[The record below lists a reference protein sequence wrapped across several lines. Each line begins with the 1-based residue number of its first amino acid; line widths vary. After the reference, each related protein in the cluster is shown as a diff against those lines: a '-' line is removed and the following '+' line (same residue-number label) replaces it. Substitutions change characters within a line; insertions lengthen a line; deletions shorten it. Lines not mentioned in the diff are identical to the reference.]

1 MKGRIEQLAK
11 GDFLAI
17 KPLVSFSVD
26 RIEAKL
32 AKGDKLEGTFEVTS
46 LNSEVVKGRV
56 FSSDYFLEL
65 SPHEFIGEKT
75 RISYSI
81 DSKNFR
87 AQDVIQGKICVTT
100 NGGECFIPFSVEIL
114 GKKERTSV
122 GEINDIFQ
130 FASLAQSNWK
140 QALELFYQDSFVH
153 LFLREQK
160 ELKRAYEQVTK
171 SYQRDQALEEF
182 LIAASKKNP
191 VMLSVDKNA
200 LRYSEEEKITS
211 GFIEIR
217 QKNWGYMHAKVRSDV
232 PFISVNESYFDTFS
246 LHDRKYHL
254 KYSLHPE
261 YLKNGTNF
269 GHIYVENTNQKIEI
283 PVIFTKAEKKE
294 NKTVN
299 HTIKENYVA
308 LYHYYFDLRMGKIE
322 LKEYIEKSKASL
334 EILMKEDRNNG
345 LFKLLKI
352 NMDILSQEK
361 IRVENELKRIQ
372 KDEYKTLEN
381 NEQRA
386 YFAYLKALFYRD
398 KDSIKQAVSLLRTY
412 DNEEKNPIY
421 ISLLLFLD
429 EGLQEDEARM
439 KVLLRAY
446 ERGMN
451 SPFIFFE
458 ASEILKNNP
467 SMLNQLDDF
476 YQNVVLW
483 DFRKGYLSPL
493 VLDQFIFLAGR
504 EKEYKEKVFHILS
517 FVYETEKKEEILFAI
532 CSLLLKG
539 NKIKHCFHL
548 YYLEAIKKNMKLVGL
563 KEAFV
568 RSMDFEEYELFPPE
582 VLMYYENMDG
592 LNEYERGYLYADFI
606 FYQKQYG
613 SYYDMFDSQIEEFMM
628 QQIRKGAMNDHLAVL
643 YAKYLKPK
651 LVTNEVAKE
660 LANIIFKRK
669 LICENDS
676 IVAVVV
682 KQDELNF
689 EQKVPL
695 IHHVAYVDILSEQAI
710 ISLVDKDG
718 NYHVNSV
725 EYKLEK
731 LVEEKAFIQRAYK
744 NNPYDYRVLLYYV
757 KLLQQ
762 YHKQDIQSINAA
774 CDLLA
779 IEEITEQTRQEVLC
793 TVLHYYYENY
803 SGEIFDDYLKKVDLS
818 YLNDTARQ
826 EIINYY
832 FIRNLFDLAYA
843 AVKEYGYAEIDKKSL
858 FKMSSY
864 LVQNK
869 KYLGEELLTAICAR
883 LAWKGKYDKYTIA
896 YLMENFGGST
906 KRMIRLWEMACEFSL
921 NTRELEENIIVQML
935 FSGGYGKKKYDVF
948 LEYLNK
954 KPRQAVVKAFLRNEA
969 YEYFVNHMMVPQV
982 LFELLLDAL
991 KQELL
996 QDEITKIAILQ
1007 YYSGKEEMLEKKEEL
1022 VPLLNDFIKQDKIMP
1037 FFKNYKK
1044 IMRLPKDL
1052 EIKTYLSYEAIPGT
1066 EVSIYYNM
1074 GDGKETQYHKE
1085 AMEEIFIGHYQKA
1098 FIVFQNEKLMYYIT
1112 EKREGVEETTQ
1123 SDGVLLD
1130 ASLAHEEESR
1140 FTALNLM
1147 MVSKELKDEKT
1158 LEELMLQYMKLNH
1171 ILDSNL
1177 KIL

>member
-11 GDFLAI
+11 GDFLAT

-26 RIEAKL
+26 KIEAKI
-32 AKGDKLEGTFEVTS
+32 AKGDKLEGTFEVKS

-65 SPHEFIGEKT
+65 TPHEFIGEKT
-75 RISYSI
+75 QISYSI

-87 AQDVIQGKICVTT
+87 AQDVIQGKICITT
-100 NGGECFIPFSVEIL
+100 NGGEFFIPFSVEIL

-122 GEINDIFQ
+122 GEISDIFQ
-130 FASLAQSNWK
+130 FASLAQSDWK
-140 QALELFYQDSFVH
+140 QALELFYQDNFVR
-153 LFLREQK
+153 LFLKDQK
-160 ELKRAYEQVTK
+160 ELRRAYEQVIK
-171 SYQRDQALEEF
+171 SYRKDQALEEF
-182 LIAASKKNP
+182 LIAAKKKNP
-191 VMLSVDKNA
+191 VMIAVDKNA
-200 LRYSEEEKITS
+200 LRYTEEEKITS
-211 GFIEIR
+211 GMIEIR
-217 QKNWGYMHAKVRSDV
+217 QKNWGYVNVKVRSDV
-232 PFISVNESYFDTFS
+232 PFLSVNESNFDSGVF
-246 LHDRKYHL
+246 HDRKYQL
-254 KYSLHPE
+254 KYTLHSE

-269 GHIYVENTNQKIEI
+269 GHIHIENTNQKIEI
-283 PVIFTKAEKKE
+283 PVIYTKAEKIE
-294 NKTVN
+294 NKKVN
-299 HTIKENYVA
+299 HTVKENFVS

-352 NMDILSQEK
+352 NMDILAQEK

-372 KDEYKTLEN
+372 KDEYKALET

-398 KDSIKQAVSLLRTY
+398 ADIIRQAVTLLRTY
-412 DNEEKNPIY
+412 DKTEENPIY

-429 EGLQEDEARM
+429 EELQDDETRM
-439 KVLLRAY
+439 QALLQAY

-467 SMLNQLDDF
+467 SMLNKLDDF

-493 VLDQFIFLAGR
+493 VLDQFIFLASR

-517 FVYETEKKEEILFAI
+517 FIYETEKKEEILFAI

-539 NKIKHCFHL
+539 NKIKHCFHA
-548 YYLEAIKKNMKLVGL
+548 YYLEAIRKNMKLVGL

-568 RSMDFEEYELFPPE
+568 RSIDFEKYELFPTE

-592 LNEYERGYLYADFI
+592 LNEYEKGYLYADFI
-606 FYQKQYG
+606 YYQKQYG
-613 SYYDMFDSQIEEFMM
+613 AYYDMFDEQIEEFMM
-628 QQIRKGAMNDHLAVL
+628 QQIRKGAMNDHLAVV

-651 LVTNEVAKE
+651 LVTDEVAKE

-669 LICENDS
+669 LTCENDS

-682 KQDELNF
+682 KQDELKF

-695 IHHVAYVDILSEQAI
+695 VHHVAYVDILSEETV
-710 ISLVDKDG
+710 ISFVDKDG
-718 NYHVNSV
+718 NYYVSSV
-725 EYKLEK
+725 EYKLDK

-774 CDLLA
+774 CDLLV
-779 IEEITEQTRQEVLC
+779 IEEITEKTKQEVLC
-793 TVLHYYYENY
+793 TILHYYYENY
-803 SGEIFDDYLKKVDLS
+803 SGEIFDEYLKKVDLC
-818 YLNDTARQ
+818 YLDDSARQ

-832 FIRNLFDLAYA
+832 FIRNLFELAYSSI
-843 AVKEYGYAEIDKKSL
+843 KEYGYAEIDKKSL
-858 FKMSSY
+858 FKMTSY
-864 LVQNK
+864 LVQDKN
-869 KYLGEELLTAICAR
+869 YQGEELLTGICAR
-883 LAWKGKYDKYTIA
+883 LAWKGKYDKYTIS
-896 YLMENFGGST
+896 YLMKYFGGST

-921 NTRELEENIIVQML
+921 DTRELEENIIVQML
-935 FSGGYGKKKYDVF
+935 FSNAYGKRKYEVF
-948 LEYLNK
+948 SGYLNK
-954 KPRQAVVKAFLRNEA
+954 KPKQAVVKAFLRSES
-969 YEYFVNHMMVPQV
+969 YEYFVNHMMAPEV
-982 LFELLLDAL
+982 LFELLLNAL
-991 KQELL
+991 RQGLL
-996 QDEITKIAILQ
+996 QDEITKISILQ
-1007 YYSGKEEMLEKKEEL
+1007 HYSDKVEMVKKKEEL
-1022 VPLLNDFIKQDKIMP
+1022 IPLLNEFIKQDKIMP
-1037 FFKNYKK
+1037 FFKNYNK
-1044 IMRLPKDL
+1044 IMKLPRDL
-1052 EIKTYLSYEAIPGT
+1052 EIKTYLSYETAPGT

-1074 GDGKETQYHKE
+1074 GNEKEEQYYHEK
-1085 AMEEIFIGHYQKA
+1085 MEEIFIGHYQKA

-1112 EKREGVEETTQ
+1112 EKHDGVEETTQ
-1123 SDGVLLD
+1123 SDGVLMD
-1130 ASLAHEEESR
+1130 ASLDREEESR
-1140 FTALNLM
+1140 FASLNLM
-1147 MVSKELKDEKT
+1147 MLSKELKDEKT

-1171 ILDSNL
+1171 VLDTNL